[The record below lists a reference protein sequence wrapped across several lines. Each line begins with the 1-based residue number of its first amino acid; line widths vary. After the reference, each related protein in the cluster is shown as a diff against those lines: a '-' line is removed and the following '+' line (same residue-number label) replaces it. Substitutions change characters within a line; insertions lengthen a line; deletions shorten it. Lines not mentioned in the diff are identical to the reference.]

1 MQLILVRHG
10 QTPSNLLHA
19 LDTAAPGPGL
29 TDLGHAQAQALGVAL
44 GGTGIEAVFTSH
56 LVRTQLTARP
66 LLTTLGVEA
75 EERPGIAEI
84 VAGDLEMRTDREA
97 HDIYLTTGFAWAT
110 GDLTLRMPGGESGQE
125 MLARFDSVVEEV
137 ADLGLERVALVTH
150 GAVARVWAAAR
161 GRDVDVER
169 AATHPLRNTCRIT
182 FEGDPARGWRLLEW
196 DVAPPGVDVGWSA
209 QRLHEEEAEDV
220 AEEGADA
227 AREAR
232 RDGA

>member
-29 TDLGHAQAQALGVAL
+29 TDLGHAQGQALGQNL

-56 LVRTQLTARP
+56 LVRTQLTAQP
-66 LLTTLGVEA
+66 LLTSLGAEA
-75 EERPGIAEI
+75 EVRPGIAEI

-97 HDIYLTTGFAWAT
+97 HEIYLTTGFAWAT
-110 GDLTLRMPGGESGQE
+110 GDLAVRMPGGESGQE
-125 MLARFDSVVEEV
+125 LLARFDSVVEEA
-137 ADLGLERVALVTH
+137 ADLGLERVAFVTH

-161 GRDVDVER
+161 AREVDIEQ
-169 AATHPLRNTCRIT
+169 AATRPLRNTCRIT
-182 FEGDPARGWRLLEW
+182 LEGDPVSGWQLLEW

-209 QRLHEEEAEDV
+209 QRLDEEEAQEV

-227 AREAR
+227 ALEAR
-232 RDGA
+232 QDEA